1 MNLAVVRE
9 AGRTPSRAWGF
20 PYLSRATLPHK
31 VRRLAVT
38 LAAVAA
44 LAAAIPA
51 MSAALN
57 GVADA
62 GVWPD
67 LPGGTIQLVTSTGF
81 AWRDGIRVG
90 QTVVAI
96 DPADSPTGW
105 RLETKGLDGPHVS
118 RAMPMDEALRASRPV
133 GLGALAL
140 ACLALAFLRTHR
152 SWSLPAAAVGLQ
164 LASVPLWVHGN
175 PELSTWSM
183 AAAALIPGTWLI
195 WRLPAQPLLRAMV
208 GAAALLALL
217 YWAVARL
224 NGLATY
230 DPVDAARAVLAAG
243 GTAVIVIDHGLAERP
258 DRPRRK
264 SSRFTAADGAVV
276 ALLGGAGLAVT
287 YFFAASPFVAALL
300 VVIGVMALPRVRS
313 LVGRRLQDLLL
324 ADVREQ
330 AKADAIEEERA
341 RFARELHDVP
351 LQQLQA
357 VMRRLELVDGAE
369 TEVASL
375 ERVAHEIRGL
385 AIDLRPPVLDDL
397 GLRAALEFLADETS
411 PSGLQVAIEIVD
423 NTGILRES
431 RPPEDV
437 ELAVYRIAHEAILN
451 SIKHGNPKHVSISGS
466 IGREAIELAI
476 SDDGTGIGPDRLR
489 VAVATG
495 RMGMASMR
503 RRAQAIG
510 AELSID
516 GRNRGTTVRLQW
528 AA

>member
-1 MNLAVVRE
+1 MNLAVLQE
-9 AGRTPSRAWGF
+9 AGRTPEPAWGF

-51 MSAALN
+51 MSAAVN

-62 GVWPD
+62 GVQPD

-105 RLETKGLDGPHVS
+105 RLETKDPDGTHIS
-118 RAMPMDEALRASRPV
+118 RAMPVDEALQASRAV
-133 GLGALAL
+133 GIGALAL
-140 ACLALAFLRTHR
+140 AFLACVFLRTHR

-164 LASVPLWVHGN
+164 LASVPLWIHGN

-183 AAAALIPGTWLI
+183 AAAALMPGTWLV
-195 WRLPAQPLLRAMV
+195 WRLPTRPVLRAVV
-208 GAAALLALL
+208 GAVAVLALF

-224 NGLATY
+224 NGLASY
-230 DPVDAARAVLAAG
+230 DPVDAARAVLAAA
-243 GTAVIVIDHGLAERP
+243 GTAAIVIDHGLAESA
-258 DRPRRK
+258 DRVHRK
-264 SSRFTAADGAVV
+264 PSRVTAADGAVL
-276 ALLGGAGLAVT
+276 ALLGGAGLALT

-300 VVIGVMALPRVRS
+300 VGIGLLALPRVRS

-357 VMRRLELVDGAE
+357 IMRRLELVGGAE

-375 ERVAHEIRGL
+375 EQVADGIRGL

-411 PSGLQVAIEIVD
+411 PSGLQVAVD
-423 NTGILRES
+423 IADDTGILRES

-437 ELAVYRIAHEAILN
+437 ELAVYRIAQEAILN
-451 SIKHGNPKHVSISGS
+451 ALKHGRPTHVSISGS
-466 IGREAIELAI
+466 IGREMIELAI
-476 SDDGTGIGPDRLR
+476 SDDGTGIGSDRLR
-489 VAVATG
+489 VALATG
-495 RMGMASMR
+495 RIGMASMR

-516 GRNRGTTVRLQW
+516 GRNTGTTVRLQW